1 MQNTPNFN
9 LQAWKALQIV
19 CVLGSYSSMAPC
31 WDPSVP
37 TPPHLILSRDC
48 VGGRELNQDDTEK
61 YKKVFL
67 GESIL
72 PTWNKNRDQK
82 VFS

>member
-19 CVLGSYSSMAPC
+19 CVLGSYSSMAP
-31 WDPSVP
+31 PHP
-37 TPPHLILSRDC
+37 TSSFPGIVLEEESSIRTT
-48 VGGRELNQDDTEK
+48 NTEK
-61 YKKVFL
+61 SKKLFL

-82 VFS
+82 VFP